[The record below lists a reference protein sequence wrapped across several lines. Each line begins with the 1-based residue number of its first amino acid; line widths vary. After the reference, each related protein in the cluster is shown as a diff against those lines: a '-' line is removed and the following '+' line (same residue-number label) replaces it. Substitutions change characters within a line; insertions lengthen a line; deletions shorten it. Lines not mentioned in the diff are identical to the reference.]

1 MGILLNR
8 SLKRPVNSTVCKGAF
23 VKMRAG
29 FGFWSEE
36 KTVRIFYKYL
46 LNFPKVFLSQ
56 NVDKKGN
63 AIRTGISVAY
73 PHGVN
78 I

>member
-1 MGILLNR
+1 ML
-8 SLKRPVNSTVCKGAF
+8 P
-23 VKMRAG
+23 G
-29 FGFWSEE
+29 FGFWVEE
-36 KTVRIFYKYL
+36 KTVKYFYKYL

-63 AIRTGISVAY
+63 AIRIGISVAY
-73 PHGVN
+73 PHCVN